1 MDKLLITEKDVCER
15 LSIGRSTV
23 RRLMAQG
30 RLNPFRIGRALR
42 FTTSEVERFVDECEA
57 NRQQSGG

>member
-1 MDKLLITEKDVCER
+1 MEKLLLTEQDVCER
-15 LSIGRSTV
+15 LSLGRSTV

-42 FTTSEVERFVDECEA
+42 FTASELERFVDECEA
-57 NRQQSGG
+57 NRQRPGG